1 MTVEL
6 WSLVWSGVLLF
17 VLIMIASTANT
28 RVKSVAWNAGNRD
41 EPAPST
47 GWPGRADRAYH
58 NMLETLP
65 IFIIMV
71 LVAHV
76 ANIHSSNTVLGAQ
89 LYLWG
94 RIAHAALYHVGIA
107 YVRTLAWIISIIGI
121 VLIFVEIVRAAPVA

>member
-1 MTVEL
+1 MTAEL
-6 WSLVWSGVLLF
+6 WSLVWSAVLLL
-17 VLIMIASTANT
+17 VLILLASTANT

-41 EPAPST
+41 DPAPST

-65 IFIIMV
+65 IFIILV

-76 ANIHSSNTVLGAQ
+76 ANIHSANTVLGAQ

-94 RIAHAALYHVGIA
+94 RIAHAVLYHVGVA
-107 YVRTLAWIISIIGI
+107 YVRTLAWLVSIVGLA
-121 VLIFVEIVRAAPVA
+121 LIFVEILNAAPAA